1 MDHDKLIDQLV
12 LHEGIRLKP
21 YLCTAGFQTLGVG
34 RNLDA
39 LGISEE
45 EAFILLGNDID
56 RCCHSLDQL
65 AEWWRDL
72 DDVRQRVLVDMC
84 FNLGPSRLMR
94 FKKMWAA
101 LTEQSWDVAADE
113 MLDSRWADQVGGRA
127 RTLSDMMRTGQD

>member
-56 RCCHSLDQL
+56 RCCHALDQL

-84 FNLGPSRLMR
+84 FNLGPSRLMK

-101 LTEQSWDVAADE
+101 ITKQAWDVAADE

-127 RTLSDMMRTGQD
+127 RTLADMMRTGQD

>member
-12 LHEGIRLKP
+12 LHEGLRLKP

-65 AEWWRDL
+65 AEW
-72 DDVRQRVLVDMC
+72 
-84 FNLGPSRLMR
+84 SRLMQ
-94 FKKMWAA
+94 FKKMWDAIIEEA
-101 LTEQSWDVAADE
+101 WDRAADE
-113 MLDSRWADQVGGRA
+113 MLDSRWADQVGMRA
-127 RTLSDMMRTGQD
+127 RTLSDMMRTGEE

>member
-12 LHEGIRLKP
+12 LHEGLRLKP
-21 YLCTAGFQTLGVG
+21 YLCTAGFQTVGVG

-56 RCCHSLDQL
+56 RCCHALDQL

-101 LTEQSWDVAADE
+101 LTEQAWDRAADE

-127 RTLSDMMRTGQD
+127 RTLADMMRTGQD